1 MVANY
6 HFSISADVSL
16 PRYTLCKMVSNG
28 GGGSPYFHRL
38 SGYNRGQLVVL
49 QPEDRVAYTS

>member
-16 PRYTLCKMVSNG
+16 PRWSTLFAKWYLNG

-38 SGYNRGQLVVL
+38 SGYNRG
-49 QPEDRVAYTS
+49 

>member
-16 PRYTLCKMVSNG
+16 PRWSTLFAKWWWLL
-28 GGGSPYFHRL
+28 RL
-38 SGYNRGQLVVL
+38 ISIDYLATI
-49 QPEDRVAYTS
+49 EDS

>member
-16 PRYTLCKMVSNG
+16 PRCSTLFAKWRWWLL
-28 GGGSPYFHRL
+28 RL
-38 SGYNRGQLVVL
+38 ISIDYLATI
-49 QPEDRVAYTS
+49 EDS